1 MFLFTNGTGSS
12 SFSLEDIPGLA
23 RKIINL
29 QIKLNVIPI
38 DFMVSYDPFLNELE
52 GEMLIDKTQEENAQ
66 MLMALKREAEDF
78 VQIFPASLAIEL
90 YKRFRKKDTSPVA
103 RYKGILEM
111 APGLEMQVSTYK
123 AIRK

>member
-90 YKRFRKKDTSPVA
+90 YKRFR
-103 RYKGILEM
+103 R
-111 APGLEMQVSTYK
+111 
-123 AIRK
+123 